1 MKNFIRN
8 TAFRLTSKRIDERGL
23 HPLHIQIPAGK
34 LCCFA
39 LSTNRILS
47 FVSAG
52 KRYYFRECP
61 ERLSKKSFF
70 RRGVEDFFAT
80 LTMGGLDKDCFG
92 QEAPIK
98 TEFPESAVRA
108 FGLYLEAKFEK
119 SGLLKRLASADSI
132 GEKLGFSIWSGNL
145 CISDVMKGFGVEDT
159 PEELRE
165 IAIYFLWRMRS
176 VAAEYRRLSIAAG
189 QGYSHFNAVRA
200 VSTRIVAEEL
210 GVAELVT
217 DAAWC
222 VLKPEGGRAM
232 LGVLS
237 EAAEGRRAADTK
249 PVSCGNLQRE
259 LMALNVLDVLTG
271 QPDHGPNNYN
281 VYEKADGGYGVRAFD
296 NDNPRTFFPSC
307 SVKASLAGCAPMVGK
322 DGMINRP
329 FMDRALAER
338 LKAVDKAALKRRLS
352 PYLNSLQT
360 RAIIKRLNK
369 LNVAIGR
376 SDRLCLIDGDAWGEA
391 TVKQEMG
398 GEYGITYL
406 CKALMK

>member
-1 MKNFIRN
+1 MKGFIRN

-23 HPLHIQIPAGK
+23 HPLHIQVPAGE

-47 FVSAG
+47 FVSEG

-61 ERLSKKSFF
+61 ERLSKKAFF

-80 LTMGGLDKDCFG
+80 LAMGGLDKDCFG
-92 QEAPIK
+92 QEPPIK
-98 TEFPESAVRA
+98 TEFPESIVCA
-108 FGLYLEAKFEK
+108 FNGYLEAKLEK
-119 SGLLKRLASADSI
+119 GGLLKRLASADSI
-132 GEKLGFSIWSGNL
+132 GERLGFSIWSGNTCTAAVL
-145 CISDVMKGFGVEDT
+145 KGFGLEDT
-159 PEELRE
+159 PEALWE

-176 VAAEYRRLSIAAG
+176 VAADYRRLGIAAG

-200 VSTRIVAEEL
+200 VASRIVAEEL

-217 DAAWC
+217 DSVWC
-222 VLKPEGGRAM
+222 VLKPDGGRAM

-237 EAAEGRRAADTK
+237 EAARGRRAADIK
-249 PVSCGNLQRE
+249 LSPCGSLQRE

-281 VYEKADGGYGVRAFD
+281 VYGKAEGGYGVCSFD

-307 SVKASLAGCAPMVGK
+307 SVKASLAGCAPLVGQ
-322 DGMINRP
+322 DGIINRP

-338 LKAVDKAALKRRLS
+338 LKAVDRAALKRRLS
-352 PYLNSLQT
+352 PYLNSLQIRT
-360 RAIIKRLNK
+360 IIKRLNK
-369 LNVAIGR
+369 LNAAICR
-376 SDRLCLIDGDAWGEA
+376 SDRLHLIDGDAWGEA
-391 TVKQEMG
+391 TVKQETG
-398 GEYGITYL
+398 GAYGLTYL
-406 CKALMK
+406 CKALTK